1 MIKEATIDLWKAYCH
16 IRKVL
21 SQKLNTNNITGDF
34 AEILMAD
41 YYGGTLAPPSTKAYD
56 FTANDKNYQVKS
68 RMEKDGKV
76 TGNLSDIHSLDF
88 DYLITVFYN
97 NEGGIELVKEFTK
110 AEIQAMVYKQTSR
123 SVISASAVYT
133 PQNGKDITAAVK
145 ATFGI

>member
-1 MIKEATIDLWKAYCH
+1 MIKEGTIDLWKAYCH

-41 YYGGTLAPPSTKAYD
+41 YYGGTLAHPSTKAYD

-76 TGNLSDIHSLDF
+76 TGSLSDIRHWEF
-88 DYLITVFYN
+88 DYLIVILYN
-97 NEGGIELVKEFTK
+97 EDGAIKLVKELTV
-110 AEIQAMVYKQTSR
+110 AEAKQLAYKEPDR
-123 SVISASAVYT
+123 YVITVAAVK
-133 PQNGKDITAAVK
+133 NEEIGKDITAAINAK
-145 ATFGI
+145 YGI

>member
-1 MIKEATIDLWKAYCH
+1 MIKKSTIDLWKAYCH

-21 SQKLNTNNITGDF
+21 SQDLNTNNITGDF

-41 YYGGTLAPPSTKAYD
+41 FYDGTLAHPSTKAYD

-76 TGNLSDIHSLDF
+76 TGNLSDMHSLDF
-88 DYLITVFYN
+88 DYLITIFYN
-97 NEGGIELVKEFTK
+97 NGGGIELIKEFTK
-110 AEIQAMVYKQTSR
+110 VEIQAMAYNGASR
-123 SVISASAVYT
+123 SVISAPSVYN

-145 ATFGI
+145 AKYGI

>member
-1 MIKEATIDLWKAYCH
+1 MVKEGTIDLWKAYCH

-21 SQKLNTNNITGDF
+21 SHDLNTNNITGDF

-56 FTANDKNYQVKS
+56 FAANGKTYQVKS

-76 TGNLSDIHSLDF
+76 VGNLSDFYSLEF

-110 AEIQAMVYKQTSR
+110 EEIQALVYNQPSR
-123 SVISASAVYT
+123 SVISASAVYN
-133 PQNGKDITAAVK
+133 PQNGKDITAAINSK
-145 ATFGI
+145 YGI